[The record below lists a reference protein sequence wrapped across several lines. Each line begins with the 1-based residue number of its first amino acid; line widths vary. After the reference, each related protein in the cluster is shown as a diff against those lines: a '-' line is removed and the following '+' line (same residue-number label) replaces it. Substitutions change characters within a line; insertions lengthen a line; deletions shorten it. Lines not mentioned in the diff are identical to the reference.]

1 MDGKKSV
8 NEITHSCFSVCVCLC
23 LLSSVFFLTDFA
35 HLEIPSVGISGVA
48 LAVAESLPNIM

>member
-1 MDGKKSV
+1 MKLHIV
-8 NEITHSCFSVCVCLC
+8 AFLCVYVCVYFHPF
-23 LLSSVFFLTDFA
+23 FFLTDFA